1 MKISNAFPSNYL
13 RAADFEAPAKLV
25 MTKVEIEPVADG
37 EHKPIL
43 YFQGKDKGMVLNKIN
58 SNTISD
64 AYGDD
69 TEDWMGKELVLYA
82 TTTDYQGKTV
92 PCIRVRKPKP
102 PGTTKPAPKQSENP
116 MDDEV
121 PF

>member
-102 PGTTKPAPKQSENP
+102 AGAARPAPKQSENP
-116 MDDEV
+116 MEDEV